1 MKKNIGFILLAVF
14 LSNAVHA
21 VELKTEQDE
30 LSYSLGVIIG
40 ARFIKNHKDI
50 DFEKLIA
57 GMKTSYKGEKAL
69 LAEAEASTIVR
80 NAQKALFESAKTES
94 KAKGQAFLDKNAK
107 KKGIITTASG
117 LQYKVIKKGTGN
129 NPGST
134 DKVIA
139 HYRGTLINGTEFD
152 SSYQRKEPT
161 TFALNQ
167 VIPGWTEGLQLMK
180 PGAKYKF
187 YIPSKLAYGERGTR
201 GKIGPNETLIFDI
214 ELISFEKAVPVK
226 K

>member
-1 MKKNIGFILLAVF
+1 MKKNIGFILLAIF
-14 LSNAVHA
+14 LSNTVNA

-30 LSYSLGVIIG
+30 LSYSLGMIVG

-57 GMKTSYKGEKAL
+57 GMKTTYKGEKAL
-69 LAEAEASTIVR
+69 LAEAEAATIVR
-80 NAQKALFESAKTES
+80 NAQTAS
-94 KAKGQAFLDKNAK
+94 KAKGQTFLDKNAK
-107 KKGIITTASG
+107 KKGVITTASG
-117 LQYKVIKKGTGN
+117 LQYKIIKKGTGD

-139 HYRGTLINGTEFD
+139 HYRGTLLNGDEFD

-161 TFALNQ
+161 AFALNQ

-214 ELISFEKAVPVK
+214 ELISFEKAVPAK